1 MSPNLAAGS
10 AAEVIPP
17 REAELAVEPA
27 MARKILQTWAE
38 TKTESGSVE
47 RTHAQVDRLWPQE
60 DDVKF
65 DNIEAAVQV
74 LRQACA

>member
-10 AAEVIPP
+10 AAEVNPP
-17 REAELAVEPA
+17 WEEKPVMEPA
-27 MARKILQTWAE
+27 MAGAILQSRAE

-47 RTHAQVDRLWPQE
+47 RTYTQIAHMWPLE

-65 DNIEAAVQV
+65 DNVEVAT
-74 LRQACA
+74 QAR